1 MTMRFKSHPVR
12 LHGVALRMLCEKV
25 YERDHGQCIFCG
37 RYVPEGS
44 KPHHVKF
51 KSRGGGDTEDN
62 LVMLCYEC
70 HFQVHHGMG
79 KLVQEKAER
88 LLTWLYDKGGQGDEV

>member
-1 MTMRFKSHPVR
+1 MTPKFKSHPVR
-12 LHGVALRMLCEKV
+12 LHGVALRALCQKV
-25 YERDHGQCIFCG
+25 YERDQGLCVFCG

-44 KPHHVKF
+44 KPHHVLF

-70 HFQVHHGMG
+70 HCQVHHGMG
-79 KLVQEKAER
+79 QLVQKKCEEVIES
-88 LLTWLYDKGGQGDEV
+88 LYREEGRWNGV